1 MEVSTHLTSLQEVF
15 LGSRLLRWLFL
26 ALFGVCA
33 QVSFSENPQKV
44 TLDISETLF
53 TVLTS
58 MNTCGYDEEIT
69 TSDPLRQQIRSD
81 VAKNTEASEEAKEAV
96 NTMCVFYRNHQDPE
110 PPRNL
115 AQYVSLALYMNGPP
129 ALAAKVKTTELPPDA
144 NALIGFIPLMQKF
157 YDKAGL
163 KEIWQKHQEAYSHLP
178 ERYHEPVAKMLF
190 DTEVYLKIPSSGYLG
205 RQFTVYLD
213 PMGAPSQTNARNYG
227 TDYYVVISPAGTS
240 LKMQQIRHT
249 YLHYL
254 LDPLAL
260 KHGLGMKRL
269 EPLLATVK
277 GAPMEESFRTDI
289 SLLVTE
295 CMVRAIEARTLGTK
309 QTPEA
314 DRAKAV
320 NQSMQEGYI
329 LTQFFYEAFAQFEKD
344 PAGLRNAYGEI
355 LDKIDLRA
363 ETKRIS
369 QIQFAETASPEL
381 LHVTRPNEH
390 LLQNAEKQLT
400 AGDVETAQKL
410 AQQALDENREDPGRA
425 LFILAQTA
433 TMNRDM
439 QGARTYFE
447 RALTATQEPK
457 VIAWSHIY
465 LGRIF
470 DLQENREAAL
480 THYRAALTAGG
491 SLPEAKAAAEKGLQA
506 PYEPPATPR

>member
-1 MEVSTHLTSLQEVF
+1 
-15 LGSRLLRWLFL
+15 
-26 ALFGVCA
+26 
-33 QVSFSENPQKV
+33 VSFSQSPPKV
-44 TLDISETLF
+44 SLDISETLF

-58 MNTCGYDEEIT
+58 INACGYDEEMQG
-69 TSDPLRQQIRSD
+69 SASLRQLIRSD
-81 VAKNTEASEEAKEAV
+81 ITRNVEASEEAKEAL
-96 NTMCVFYRNHQDPE
+96 NAMCVYYRSHQQPE
-110 PPRNL
+110 PSRDL
-115 AQYVSLALYMNGPP
+115 AQYVSLALYLNGPP
-129 ALAAKVKTTELPPDA
+129 VLAAKVKEAEMPPDA
-144 NALIGFIPLMQKF
+144 NALVGIIPLMQRF

-163 KEIWQKHQEAYSHLP
+163 KDVWLKHQEAYSHLP
-178 ERYHEPVAKMLF
+178 ERYHDPVAKMLF
-190 DTEVYLKIPSSGYLG
+190 DTEVYLKIPSSAYLG

-227 TDYYVVISPAGTS
+227 ADYYVVISPAGTA

-260 KHGLGMKRL
+260 KHGLAMKRL

-320 NQSMQEGYI
+320 NQSMEEGFI

-344 PAGLRNAYGEI
+344 PAGLRNAYGEL
-355 LDKIDLRA
+355 LDKIDVKAEAKRA
-363 ETKRIS
+363 S
-369 QIQFAETASPEL
+369 QIEFAEKASPEL

-400 AGDVETAQKL
+400 AGDVVTAQKL
-410 AQQALDENREDPGRA
+410 AQQALDENREDQGRA

-447 RALTATQEPK
+447 RALAVAQEPK

-491 SLPEAKAAAEKGLQA
+491 SLPEAKAAAERGLQT
-506 PYEPPATPR
+506 PYEPPASPQ

>member
-1 MEVSTHLTSLQEVF
+1 MP
-15 LGSRLLRWLFL
+15 G
-26 ALFGVCA
+26 
-33 QVSFSENPQKV
+33 
-44 TLDISETLF
+44 
-53 TVLTS
+53 
-58 MNTCGYDEEIT
+58 
-69 TSDPLRQQIRSD
+69 SDPLRQQIRSD
-81 VAKNTEASEEAKEAV
+81 VAKNVEASEEAKEAL
-96 NTMCVFYRNHQDPE
+96 NTMCVFYRDHQPPE
-110 PPRNL
+110 PSRDL
-115 AQYVSLALYMNGPP
+115 AQYVSLALYLNGPP
-129 ALAAKVKTTELPPDA
+129 VLVAKVKEAELPPDA
-144 NALIGFIPLMQKF
+144 NALFGFIPLMQRF

-163 KEIWQKHQEAYSHLP
+163 KDIWLKHQEAYSRLP

-190 DTEVYLKIPSSGYLG
+190 DTEVYLKIPSSAYLG

-227 TDYYVVISPAGTS
+227 SDYYVVISPAGS
-240 LKMQQIRHT
+240 QLKMQQIRHT

-260 KHGLGMKRL
+260 KHGLAMKRL

-277 GAPMEESFRTDI
+277 GSPMEESFRTDI

-320 NQSMQEGYI
+320 NQSMQEGFA
-329 LTQFFYEAFAQFEKD
+329 LTQYFYEAFAQFEKD
-344 PAGLRNAYGEI
+344 PAGLRNAYGEM
-355 LDKIDLRA
+355 LEKIDLKA
-363 ETKRIS
+363 ETKRAS
-369 QIQFAETASPEL
+369 QIEFAERASPEL

-390 LLQNAEKQLT
+390 LLQNAEKQLS

-410 AQQALDENREDPGRA
+410 AQQALDENREDQGRA

-447 RALTATQEPK
+447 RALAVAQEPK

-491 SLPEAKAAAEKGLQA
+491 ALPEAKAAAEKGLQA
-506 PYEPPATPR
+506 PYEPPRPQ